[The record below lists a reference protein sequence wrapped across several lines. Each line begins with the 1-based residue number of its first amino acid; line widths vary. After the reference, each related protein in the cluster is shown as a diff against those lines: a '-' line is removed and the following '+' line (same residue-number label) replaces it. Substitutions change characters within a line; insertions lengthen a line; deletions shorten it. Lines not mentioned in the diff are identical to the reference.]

1 MAAPPHSRILLRLR
15 ELAQLF
21 NSMDPSPFVERDL
34 DADAEEFITS
44 WAREL
49 PGRDPL
55 ELVLHLASA
64 PAPDRAAGVEEAVR
78 HYFAT
83 RAEIKRREFGF
94 LLRRGRTSLIVGL
107 VFLAACLTLG
117 GFVARHSEAPVSA
130 ILREGLVI
138 AGWVAM
144 WRPLEIYLY
153 DWWPIWDDRRIFSRL
168 ARMKVRIEYPKTGD
182 TPATA
187 VPAPRDIPAPAA
199 LPAPSGRA
207 VHAPA
212 SILGR
217 LGPRSAARRK
227 PGRQIRGGAFPGSAV
242 R

>member
-1 MAAPPHSRILLRLR
+1 MAKEAHSRILLRLR

-34 DADAEEFITS
+34 DADAEEFILS

-49 PGRDPL
+49 PGRDHF
-55 ELVLHLASA
+55 ELVLHLAT
-64 PAPDRAAGVEEAVR
+64 PPPPDRAAGAEEAVR

-94 LLRRGRTSLIVGL
+94 LMRRGRLSLIVGL
-107 VFLAACLTLG
+107 VFLAVCLSLSQFIGHRYTET
-117 GFVARHSEAPVSA
+117 GFS

-144 WRPLEIYLY
+144 WRPLEVYLY

-168 ARMKVRIEYPKTGD
+168 ARMNVRLVFPPESLERPPQPVSSARYSSLNVRP
-182 TPATA
+182 PA
-187 VPAPRDIPAPAA
+187 APA
-199 LPAPSGRA
+199 R
-207 VHAPA
+207 
-212 SILGR
+212 
-217 LGPRSAARRK
+217 
-227 PGRQIRGGAFPGSAV
+227 PGRRWLQRHRV
-242 R
+242 H